1 MFLISPEIEYI
12 IVRFFLFKK
21 DGKKKNP
28 ITWKMSIM
36 ILMFNMSLPY
46 RLSYRAYSWQS
57 FHHNKSN
64 RNTIFTRK
72 QTSCPQ
78 TTTISISYHYH
89 FLWHM
94 LKETEVGSER
104 WIVLYTYN
112 KLHVKKSVSIWI
124 VCFGGL
130 HDMYTT
136 CHSTMGS
143 FSGDYS
149 KSLALSGCPD
159 HWARVDKKKSFKAA
173 GKGLR
178 LD

>member
-1 MFLISPEIEYI
+1 
-12 IVRFFLFKK
+12 
-21 DGKKKNP
+21 
-28 ITWKMSIM
+28 MSIM

-57 FHHNKSN
+57 FHHHKSN

-104 WIVLYTYN
+104 WTALYTYN

-143 FSGDYS
+143 FSGDYF
-149 KSLALSGCPD
+149 KSLALNGCPD

>member
-1 MFLISPEIEYI
+1 
-12 IVRFFLFKK
+12 
-21 DGKKKNP
+21 
-28 ITWKMSIM
+28 MSIM

-57 FHHNKSN
+57 FHHHKSN

-104 WIVLYTYN
+104 WTALYTYN

-136 CHSTMGS
+136 CHSTMSS
-143 FSGDYS
+143 FSWITPS
-149 KSLALSGCPD
+149 PSHSMVAPTIEHLLT
-159 HWARVDKKKSFKAA
+159 RRNL
-173 GKGLR
+173 LR
-178 LD
+178 RQVKDCD